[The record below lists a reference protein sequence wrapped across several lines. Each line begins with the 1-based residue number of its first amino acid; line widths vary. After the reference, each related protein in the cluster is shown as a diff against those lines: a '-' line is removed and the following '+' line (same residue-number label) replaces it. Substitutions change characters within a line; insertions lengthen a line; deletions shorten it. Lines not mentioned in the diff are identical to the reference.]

1 VPQLILGKTIEPK
14 PQEEKNKLSI
24 KIPLMGDHQ
33 SGKRISDNN
42 STSEDSV
49 KSNNRLGQTLVKKE
63 QILQE
68 ISNKIN

>member
-1 VPQLILGKTIEPK
+1 
-14 PQEEKNKLSI
+14 
-24 KIPLMGDHQ
+24 MGDHQ